1 MNDETLILYY
11 YKDGLTRR
19 EREEVASRLATDME
33 TAERYR
39 ALCTDLQN
47 VDLTVTAAPS
57 SDMLHRWHDAVDRA
71 ADRVPAQ
78 SRNRGFHFGSFFWG
92 AVVTAAL
99 AVGIGIGIFVSG
111 DGELQEI
118 PEQQFAAIRSP
129 SDNGAFLRGLQVH
142 LREAGQELTSL
153 PDTSAAD
160 RTSLIVRIIGQ
171 NRLFERSAELNDA
184 DDIARLL
191 RAFDLV
197 LMQLA
202 TEDITAEESAAL
214 QSKLLF
220 ELNVVLTKL
229 AGDTSNEPETI

>member
-1 MNDETLILYY
+1 MNDETLLLYY

-19 EREEVASRLATDME
+19 EREAVATRLATDTE
-33 TAERYR
+33 LSERYQS
-39 ALCTDLQN
+39 LCADLDS
-47 VDLTVTAAPS
+47 VDLSTSTTPS
-57 SDMLHRWHDAVDRA
+57 SDMLHRWHDAIDRA
-71 ADRVPAQ
+71 AERAPAHTP
-78 SRNRGFHFGSFFWG
+78 SSGFHFGSFFWG

-99 AVGIGIGIFVSG
+99 AIGIGIGIFVSG
-111 DGELQEI
+111 NGEFSE
-118 PEQQFAAIRSP
+118 PREQPFVATP
-129 SDNGAFLRGLQVH
+129 VPGDNGAFRRGLQVH
-142 LREAGQELTSL
+142 LREAGQNLAALS
-153 PDTSAAD
+153 DASSAD
-160 RTSLIVRIIGQ
+160 RTSLLLKIIGQ

-202 TEDITAEESAAL
+202 TKDISPEQSAAL
-214 QSKLLF
+214 QSKLMF

>member
-19 EREEVASRLATDME
+19 ERAEVTNRLATDME
-33 TAERYR
+33 TAKRYR
-39 ALCTDLQN
+39 KLCADLEN
-47 VDLTVTAAPS
+47 IDVSTTAGPS
-57 SDMLHRWHDAVDRA
+57 SDMVHRWHDAVDRA
-71 ADRVPAQ
+71 AERAPAHDR
-78 SRNRGFHFGSFFWG
+78 SGGFHFGSFFWG
-92 AVVTAAL
+92 AVVAAAL
-99 AVGIGIGIFVSG
+99 AIGIGIGTFLPG
-111 DGELQEI
+111 DGDLQ
-118 PEQQFAAIRSP
+118 PQQEHAFAATP
-129 SDNGAFLRGLQVH
+129 APGENGAFLRGLRVH
-142 LREAGQELTSL
+142 LRKTGRELMTLPETS
-153 PDTSAAD
+153 TAD
-160 RTSLIVRIIGQ
+160 RTSLIVNIIGQ

-202 TEDITAEESAAL
+202 TDGITPEESAAL

-229 AGDTSNEPETI
+229 ASDSSNEPETI